1 MTSSSCS
8 PRVQEY
14 DFSSIP
20 YPAELKTYSD
30 SEIGVKVSLGI
41 VVNILAVVGNILV
54 IVIVLRFKT
63 MRTTTNYY
71 LVNLAISDML
81 VGLMPIW
88 VHVVA
93 SVKEFWVFGSFMCKF
108 NPFLQSMFMLLTA
121 VYICLLLLFGWCLLT
136 SAFFHY
142 RDIYSSVRF
151 AW

>member
-63 MRTTTNYY
+63 MRTTTNFY

-108 NPFLQSMFMLLTA
+108 NPFLQSMFMLLTV
-121 VYICLLLLFGWCLLT
+121 VYICLLLLFG
-136 SAFFHY
+136 
-142 RDIYSSVRF
+142 
-151 AW
+151 